1 MDNFPEETR
10 RRLVDG
16 MLDEYNEAVLSLG
29 EMRRHFDLAHLG
41 GTRGA
46 VRTEMSAHFT
56 GLENTLN
63 SYRRNLE
70 SYLTRRLLNAID
82 DDQVPAYLA
91 APANPNDE
99 FFRVD
104 LNEITERGAEVQE
117 LRQHSLL
124 MNDVRRR
131 LLDLLHFIFED
142 LKKLFGNGARLEE
155 KLVYYVD
162 TANNILERVKTMAD
176 IIRPEFQV

>member
-1 MDNFPEETR
+1 MNNFPEETR
-10 RRLVDG
+10 RRLVDR
-16 MLDEYNEAVLSLG
+16 MLEENGEALVSLQD
-29 EMRRHFDLAHLG
+29 MRGRFMFAHLRG
-41 GTRGA
+41 VLGA
-46 VRTEMSAHFT
+46 VRTEMNAHFT
-56 GLENTLN
+56 GLENTLD
-63 SYRRNLE
+63 SYRRKLQGF
-70 SYLTRRLLNAID
+70 LTRRLTNEMD
-82 DDQVPAYLA
+82 DNQVPAYLA

-104 LNEITERGAEVQE
+104 LNEITDRGAEVQE

-142 LKKLFGNGARLEE
+142 LKTLFGNGARLEE
-155 KLVYYVD
+155 ELVYYVD